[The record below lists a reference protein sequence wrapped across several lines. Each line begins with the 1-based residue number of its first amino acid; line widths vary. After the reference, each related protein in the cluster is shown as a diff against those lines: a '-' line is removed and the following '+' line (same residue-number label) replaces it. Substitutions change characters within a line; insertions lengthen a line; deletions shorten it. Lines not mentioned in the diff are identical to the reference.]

1 MSVER
6 WLLHS
11 LTGVARR
18 HAADIGANVGSWTRM
33 LAGEFAAV
41 TAVEADGRA
50 YEVLSAGLPGNAVA
64 IHGAAC
70 SRDGDALLYSRPSSE
85 QSSLLEV
92 HPIGA
97 SGCADAPVH
106 EVVTVRGFT
115 LDALCPDGAD
125 FIKIDIEGAEV
136 DVLSVASAGVWSRA
150 TFLVECHATF
160 DEVVKELMRLGKDVE
175 RVPHP
180 HADAHPDHCWAI
192 GRPGDA

>member
-1 MSVER
+1 MRVEQ

-11 LTGVARR
+11 LIGVARG
-18 HAADIGANVGSWTRM
+18 HAVDIGANVGSWTHL
-33 LAGEFAAV
+33 LADEFSSV
-41 TAVEADGRA
+41 TAVEADRRA

-70 SRDGDALLYSRPSSE
+70 SVDGDVLFYSRPSCE

-97 SGCADAPVH
+97 AGCADAPVRD
-106 EVVTVRGFT
+106 VVTVRGFT
-115 LDALCPDGAD
+115 LDSLRPEGAD

-136 DVLSVASAGVWSRA
+136 DVLSVASSGVWSRA
-150 TFLVECHATF
+150 TLLVECHATF
-160 DEVVKELMRLGKDVE
+160 NDVVKELMRLGKDVE